1 MKIQGTS
8 KEPSE
13 IYLVFIILPVEKVTI
28 HRSGVTFRGQSSNK
42 EGINTTLHSF
52 IMGMRLAQNVLKG
65 SIFIML
71 LLNN

>member
-13 IYLVFIILPVEKVTI
+13 IYLVFIILPVEKVII